1 MKYIHG
7 REIKGKASGSGI
19 VRIVFGA
26 LLVVAYLIALV
37 SCFTDYYFD
46 PALLIVYTLT
56 LGAGGALLLLFGI
69 RGLIQSLRPIP
80 MRDPNKNESMD
91 PMNPFFT
98 VTCPTCATK
107 FDYQKSDL
115 GFRAWYPNGYV
126 VCPGCK
132 NNIRHN
138 AQTNVYES
146 FGEDVYIYPNN

>member
-1 MKYIHG
+1 MKYVHG

-26 LLVVAYLIALV
+26 LLAVAYLIALV
-37 SCFTDYYFD
+37 SSFNDYFFD
-46 PALLIVYTLT
+46 STLLIVCTLT

-69 RGLIQSLRPIP
+69 RGLVHSLRPIP
-80 MRDPNKNESMD
+80 MRDPNKNEPMD

-126 VCPGCK
+126 ACPDCK
-132 NNIRHN
+132 NPIRHN
-138 AQTNVYES
+138 AQENVYQTYEQ
-146 FGEDVYIYPNN
+146 GNYHNI